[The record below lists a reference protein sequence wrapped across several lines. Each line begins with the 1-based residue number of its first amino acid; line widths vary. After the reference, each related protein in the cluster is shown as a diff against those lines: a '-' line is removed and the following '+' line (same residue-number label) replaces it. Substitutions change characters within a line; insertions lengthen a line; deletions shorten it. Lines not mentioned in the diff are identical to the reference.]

1 MSTGPFSNN
10 QDFNQ
15 FQSSLKELRKIIQKK
30 QGNPTPESSPKDYLT
45 LSLPK
50 KPNRISNSVASDTG
64 LIMRLKNI
72 QSYITKLE
80 EGIESVK
87 M

>member
-10 QDFNQ
+10 EDFSQ

-30 QGNPTPESSPKDYLT
+30 QGNPPPESSQKDYLT

-50 KPNRISNSVASDTG
+50 KPNKISNSVASDTG

-72 QSYITKLE
+72 QSYIAKLE
-80 EGIESVK
+80 EEIESVK
-87 M
+87 I